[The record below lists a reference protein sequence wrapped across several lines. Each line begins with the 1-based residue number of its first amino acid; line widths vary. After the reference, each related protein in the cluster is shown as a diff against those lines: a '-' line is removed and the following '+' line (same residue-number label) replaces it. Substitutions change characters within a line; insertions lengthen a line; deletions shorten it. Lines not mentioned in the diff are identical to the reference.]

1 MTLTTTGLVLSSIK
15 YGDNSLIVRILTREA
30 GLKSYLVKGV
40 LKSRKGKLKTAYFQ
54 PLSQLELVVTHR
66 EKANLHYIREAKIDY
81 PYTSLPTD
89 FTKQAIVLFLAEVLT
104 KVIREE
110 ERNTGLYDF
119 LQAALQ
125 WLDTHDQAANFHLV
139 FLLQLTKYLGFYPDT
154 SRHQLPYFDLVE
166 GEFIDQQGIH
176 PVIQGDEIVHFKR
189 LLGIHFEA
197 SHKVQLSKQERRRML
212 DVILT
217 YFEVHLQGF
226 SQPRSLAVLHEVF
239 N

>member
-1 MTLTTTGLVLSSIK
+1 MIISTPGLVLSSIK
-15 YGDNSLIVRILTREA
+15 YGDSSLIVRILTREA

-40 LKSRKGKLKTAYFQ
+40 LQRKKGKVKAAYFQ

-66 EKANLHYIREAKIDY
+66 EKANLQYIREAKINY
-81 PYTSLPTD
+81 PYANLPTD
-89 FTKQAIVLFLAEVLT
+89 WTKQAIVLFLAEVLT

-110 ERNTGLYDF
+110 EQNKGLYDY
-119 LQAALQ
+119 LETALQ
-125 WLDTHDQAANFHLV
+125 WLDTHDQVANFHLI

-154 SRHQLPYFDLVE
+154 SKNHMPYFDLVE
-166 GEFIDQQGIH
+166 GEFITQQGIH
-176 PVIQGDEIVHFKR
+176 PVLQGNELIHFKR

-197 SHKVQLSKQERRRML
+197 SHRVQLSKQERRRML

>member
-1 MTLTTTGLVLSSIK
+1 MTLTTPGIVLSSIK
-15 YGDNSLIVRILTREA
+15 YGDSSLIVKILTREA

-40 LKSRKGKLKTAYFQ
+40 LQRKKGKLKAAYFQ
-54 PLSQLELVVTHR
+54 PLTQLELVVSHR

-89 FTKQAIVLFLAEVLT
+89 WTKQAIVLFLAEVLN

-110 ERNTGLYDF
+110 EQDTALYDY
-119 LQAALQ
+119 LQTALQ
-125 WLDTHDQAANFHLV
+125 WLDTHDQVANFHLV
-139 FLLQLTKYLGFYPDT
+139 FLIQLTKYLGFYPDT
-154 SRHQLPYFDLVE
+154 SGYERPYFDLVE
-166 GEFIDQQGIH
+166 GEFISQQGIH
-176 PVIQGDEIVHFKR
+176 PVLQGDELIHFKR

-197 SHKVQLSKQERRRML
+197 SHMVQLSKQERRQLL

-226 SQPRSLAVLHEVF
+226 SQPKSLAVLHEVF

>member
-1 MTLTTTGLVLSSIK
+1 MILSTPGLVLSAIK
-15 YGDNSLIVRILTREA
+15 YGDSSLIVRILTREA

-40 LKSRKGKLKTAYFQ
+40 LKSKKGKLKSAYFQ
-54 PLSQLELVVTHR
+54 PLTQLELVVSHR
-66 EKANLHYIREAKIDY
+66 DKANLHYIREAKIDY

-89 FTKQAIVLFLAEVLT
+89 WTKQAIVLFLAEVLT

-110 ERNTGLYDF
+110 EQNTGLYDY
-119 LQAALQ
+119 LQTALQ
-125 WLDTHDQAANFHLV
+125 WLDTHDQVSNFHLV
-139 FLLQLTKYLGFYPDT
+139 FLLQLSKYLGFYPDT
-154 SRHQLPYFDLVE
+154 SEHQLPYFDLVE
-166 GEFIDQQGIH
+166 GEFVREQGIH
-176 PVIQGDEIVHFKR
+176 PVIQGDELMQFKR

-197 SHKVQLSKQERRRML
+197 SHKVQLSKQERRQIL

>member
-15 YGDNSLIVRILTREA
+15 YGDSSLIVKIFTREV
-30 GLKSYLVKGV
+30 GLKSYLLKGV
-40 LKSRKGKLKTAYFQ
+40 RKNKKGKVKAAYFQ
-54 PLSQLELVVTHR
+54 PLSQLEIVATHR
-66 EKANLHYIREAKIDY
+66 EKASLHYIREARVAY
-81 PYTSLPTD
+81 GYLSLPAD
-89 FTKQAIVLFLAEVLT
+89 WTKQAILLFLAEVLT

-110 ERNTGLYDF
+110 EKNTALYDY
-119 LQAALQ
+119 LEAALQ
-125 WLDTHDQAANFHLV
+125 WLDTHDHIANFHLI

-154 SRHQLPYFDLVE
+154 TRQDLPYFDLVE
-166 GEFIDQQGIH
+166 GGFTEHPGIH
-176 PVIQGDEIVHFKR
+176 PVLQEDEIEHFKK

-197 SHKVQLSKQERRRML
+197 SHTVQLNKQERRHML
-212 DVILT
+212 DVILI

>member
-1 MTLTTTGLVLSSIK
+1 MTLTTAGLVLSSIK
-15 YGDNSLIVRILTREA
+15 YGDSSLIVRILTREA

-40 LKSRKGKLKTAYFQ
+40 LKSKKGKLKSAYFQ

-66 EKANLHYIREAKIDY
+66 AKTNLHYIREAKIDY
-81 PYTSLPTD
+81 PYASLPTD
-89 FTKQAIVLFLAEVLT
+89 WTKQAIVLFLAEVLT

-110 ERNTGLYDF
+110 EQNTGLFDY
-119 LQAALQ
+119 LQTALQ
-125 WLDTHDQAANFHLV
+125 WLDTHDQVGNFHLV
-139 FLLQLTKYLGFYPDT
+139 FLLQLSKYLGFYPDT
-154 SRHQLPYFDLVE
+154 SRDDLPYFDLVE
-166 GEFIDQQGIH
+166 GEFIQEIGNH
-176 PVIQGDEIVHFKR
+176 PVLQKDELIHFKR

-197 SHKVQLSKQERRRML
+197 SHTVQLSKQERHQLL
-212 DVILT
+212 DAILT

>member
-1 MTLTTTGLVLSSIK
+1 MIISTPGLVLSSIK
-15 YGDNSLIVRILTREA
+15 YGDSSLIVRILTREA

-40 LKSRKGKLKTAYFQ
+40 LQRKKGKVKAAYFQ

-66 EKANLHYIREAKIDY
+66 EKANLQYIREAKINY
-81 PYTSLPTD
+81 PYANLPTD
-89 FTKQAIVLFLAEVLT
+89 WTKQAIVLFLAEVLT

-110 ERNTGLYDF
+110 EQNKGLYDY
-119 LQAALQ
+119 LETALQ
-125 WLDTHDQAANFHLV
+125 WLDTHDQVANFHLI
-139 FLLQLTKYLGFYPDT
+139 FLLQLTKYLGFYPVT
-154 SRHQLPYFDLVE
+154 STNHMPYFDLVE
-166 GEFIDQQGIH
+166 GEFITQQGIH
-176 PVIQGDEIVHFKR
+176 PVLQGNELIHFKR

-197 SHKVQLSKQERRRML
+197 SHRIQLSKQERRRML